1 LTAGPARRYRAI
13 VAARFPFPSFPR
25 GWYVIAFSSE
35 LAPGEVRTLHYF
47 DRDIVLYR
55 GEGGTVAA
63 VDKTCPH
70 LGAHLG
76 GGTVVGDCLRCPFHG
91 WKFDA
96 DGQCVEVPYAPKIP
110 PRARVATW
118 PVVERNGV
126 IHVWF
131 DAEGGAPTWT
141 PPELEMQGWT
151 PNRTIRWEIRS
162 HPQEVAE
169 NTVDAV
175 IAPLVWV
182 AVGGAPGVLAHRA
195 VNTLDAM
202 VGNRSARYERFGTSA
217 ARADDVMNW
226 PAARFAATLTV
237 LFGGRGALHAWRH
250 DAAAHPS
257 PNAGPIEAAFAG
269 ALGLTLGGTLSYA
282 GRVEHRPRLGDGRD
296 PDPAD
301 IARAVALARR
311 IGLATALLAVAAP
324 AVSRRVLS
332 PADRRS
338 SRGWPG
344 KASSEDGNPDH
355 PSRRRRRG

>member
-1 LTAGPARRYRAI
+1 M
-13 VAARFPFPSFPR
+13 
-25 GWYVIAFSSE
+25 
-35 LAPGEVRTLHYF
+35 LAY
-47 DRDIVLYR
+47 
-55 GEGGTVAA
+55 
-63 VDKTCPH
+63 
-70 LGAHLG
+70 
-76 GGTVVGDCLRCPFHG
+76 
-91 WKFDA
+91 
-96 DGQCVEVPYAPKIP
+96 
-110 PRARVATW
+110 
-118 PVVERNGV
+118 
-126 IHVWF
+126 
-131 DAEGGAPTWT
+131 
-141 PPELEMQGWT
+141 
-151 PNRTIRWEIRS
+151 
-162 HPQEVAE
+162 
-169 NTVDAV
+169 
-175 IAPLVWV
+175 
-182 AVGGAPGVLAHRA
+182 RA

-202 VGNRSARYERFGTSA
+202 VGNRSARYERFGTAA

-226 PAARFAATLTV
+226 PAARLAATLTV